1 MKPYCE
7 IDGIT
12 IYHGDFLEGS
22 KVIEDKSVQMVFA
35 DPPFNIGKLYGG
47 TTGDNRK
54 DYFPWCRKWVD
65 ICFAKLMDTGSIYL
79 MTLPRHLP
87 ELYAILR
94 DTDGVFVN
102 EIHWRNVSAS
112 HDRRSYWGSFQPIL
126 FYGKT
131 DGYVFH
137 NRIQTRK
144 NLERWTEHKS
154 GPRGQILDYWDD
166 IPFVY
171 AGSVAHKEAIMK
183 PGTRQKFH
191 PCQMPVALA
200 ERPIIFSTNPGD
212 TILDPFGGIGASA
225 VAAKK
230 TGRKCIIFEINE
242 RYCEIIAN
250 RSRQTTLA
258 LEVAPKPKPTQGAF
272 GFEAEGKKN

>member
-12 IYHGDFLEGS
+12 IYNGDFLEGAAE
-22 KVIEDKSVQMVFA
+22 IADKSVQMVFA
-35 DPPFNIGKLYGG
+35 DPPFNIGKSYGG
-47 TTGDNRK
+47 TARDSRK
-54 DYFPWCRKWVD
+54 DYFPWCRRW
-65 ICFAKLMDTGSIYL
+65 IGLCFEKLLETGSAYI
-79 MTLPRHLP
+79 MTIPRHLP
-87 ELYAILR
+87 EMYAILR
-94 DTDGVFVN
+94 DTGGVFVN

-131 DGYVFH
+131 DAYVFH

-144 NLERWTEHKS
+144 NLQRWIEHKS

-183 PGTRQKFH
+183 PGTRQKLH
-191 PCQMPVALA
+191 PCQMPIALA

-212 TILDPFGGIGASA
+212 TILDPFGGVGATA

-230 TGRKCIIFEINE
+230 TGRKCIIFEIHE
-242 RYCEIIAN
+242 PYCEIIAN
-250 RSRQTTLA
+250 RCRQATLILEEPKPAAASQIGFA
-258 LEVAPKPKPTQGAF
+258 LEGENHV
-272 GFEAEGKKN
+272 